1 MNDHSTPLK
10 FKVVMGSGPS
20 ETIKRLS
27 KTPDNFIDLLAMIMK
42 RLSDRLVD
50 EEEIYI
56 YYEDISNGMIRIE
69 DDTDLKGAVDHCSLY
84 SRKSLKLHGKFA
96 FKSLYHLINHFFEI
110 PNLSF
115 YSSFVSSRFQYQQNE
130 KRLRSH

>member
-1 MNDHSTPLK
+1 MNDHLTQLK

-27 KTPDNFIDLLAMIMK
+27 KTPQNYIDLLEMIMK

-69 DDTDLKGAVDHCSLY
+69 DDTDLKGAIDH
-84 SRKSLKLHGKFA
+84 
-96 FKSLYHLINHFFEI
+96 
-110 PNLSF
+110 
-115 YSSFVSSRFQYQQNE
+115 
-130 KRLRSH
+130 